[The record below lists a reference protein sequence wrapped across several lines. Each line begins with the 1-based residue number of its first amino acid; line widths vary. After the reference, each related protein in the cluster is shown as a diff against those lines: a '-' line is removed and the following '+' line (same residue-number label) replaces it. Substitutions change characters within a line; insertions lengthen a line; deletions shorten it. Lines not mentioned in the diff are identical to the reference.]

1 MIELKT
7 KSPDMENH
15 FDIGA
20 VLMSFISIVAVFP
33 NVSVR
38 VKSNVFEPLCVC
50 AVPCYQNNIIKIW

>member
-15 FDIGA
+15 IDIGA

-38 VKSNVFEPLCVC
+38 VKCNVFEP
-50 AVPCYQNNIIKIW
+50 P